1 MSIQPNPSGGAVDR
15 GQSSSLA
22 DVLGVILDK
31 GIVVDVFARVSLVG
45 IELLRVDVRVVIAS
59 VDTYLRFAEAA
70 NRLEMGANEP
80 SDLTSVVGQI
90 TGGGSQDKQQ
100 QGQDQDRQRGQD
112 QEQQGQ
118 MEGEGES
125 RQPALESGNQELDQQ
140 LRSNDRSVQ
149 RERQPARRGQQE
161 DRK

>member
-1 MSIQPNPSGGAVDR
+1 MSIQPNPGAGGAVDR

-22 DVLGVILDK
+22 DVLGTILDK

-70 NRLEMGANEP
+70 NRLEMGTNEP
-80 SDLTSVVGQI
+80 KDLTSVVGEV
-90 TGGGSQDKQQ
+90 TGGGSKDQQ
-100 QGQDQDRQRGQD
+100 EGDQD
-112 QEQQGQ
+112 QEE
-118 MEGEGES
+118 EGEDEEEQQN
-125 RQPALESGNQELDQQ
+125 QPALESGDQKSGDRELDQQ
-140 LRSNDRSVQ
+140 LRSGDRSVQ

-161 DRK
+161 DRR

>member
-1 MSIQPNPSGGAVDR
+1 MSIQPTTSGGGVDR
-15 GQSSSLA
+15 GGGSSSLA

-70 NRLEMGANEP
+70 NRLEMGAKEP
-80 SDLTSVVGQI
+80 EDLTSVVGQI
-90 TGGGSQDKQQ
+90 TGSGSQDQQQGQGQNQQ
-100 QGQDQDRQRGQD
+100 QGQDQEQ
-112 QEQQGQ
+112 QEQT
-118 MEGEGES
+118 EGEGE
-125 RQPALESGNQELDQQ
+125 RQQPALESGDQELDQQ
-140 LRSNDRSVQ
+140 LRSNDRGVQ

-161 DRK
+161 DRR